1 MKPFM
6 SNPCMHPH
14 CKDVKCEKCFF
25 YQPAFYGIRV
35 PKKVGTFLFGV
46 ENFLFRLEK
55 RFFEH

>member
-6 SNPCMHPH
+6 SNPCMHPY
-14 CKDVKCEKCFF
+14 CKSVDCKRCFF
-25 YQPAFYGIRV
+25 YKPTFYCIRV